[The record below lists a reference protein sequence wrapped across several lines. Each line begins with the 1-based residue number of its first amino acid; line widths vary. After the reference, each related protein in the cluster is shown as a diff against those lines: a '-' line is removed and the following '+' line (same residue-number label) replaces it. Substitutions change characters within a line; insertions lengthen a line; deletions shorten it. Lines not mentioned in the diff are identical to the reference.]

1 MKSIRWRLVFM
12 YLSLVF
18 IVMIITGTFI
28 IVSTEKREQRKA
40 SEELRQCA
48 VYIEEQVI
56 EQYDSRY
63 FQDSLI
69 NLSIVTSTLKNMSA
83 NILNS
88 DGETIASSS
97 VSEEDFQQYT
107 NSAVISALNGKES
120 FLAKSKITDSIGEE
134 KTVMSYSYPCKDAN
148 NNVQYIVYVQMD
160 SESIEE
166 SIQQTARTIFV
177 AGVFALIVT
186 AILGILFAN
195 TITAPIAVL
204 TKNANLMAKGRLDQ
218 KVAVKGNDEIG
229 QLTKSFNI
237 MSKELKKTIQESEE
251 QRNKLEIVLH
261 NMTDGILAFDE
272 GGQLIHINRSSYDML
287 DIDDVNISLKWLLD
301 MLNINISDIKP
312 GSVKELVV
320 NGKDDKYIS
329 VAIMPYTIKKKK
341 NKDKPVGIIVVLHDI
356 TKHRQLDNMRQ
367 EFVANVSHEIGTPL
381 TTIKGYAE
389 LLIDGAIDDKP
400 VAMEFLREINVAAD
414 RMKLL
419 RDDLLD
425 LSRFDTKVNQLNME
439 DVNLVSLVSGCCRQN
454 LIVAENKEQNIV
466 FDPPEKPMFIYA
478 DPGRI
483 NQVITNIMSNAMK
496 YSDKGATINI
506 RLKET
511 GKYYHLE
518 IQDNGIGMPKEA
530 LDRIFDRFYR
540 VDKAR
545 SRAMGGNGLGLAI
558 VKEIMDAHN
567 GSIKVYSTLG
577 KGTTMVLIFPKS
589 ELADYITE

>member
-18 IVMIITGTFI
+18 IVMILTGTFI
-28 IVSTEKREQRKA
+28 TVTTQNREQRQA
-40 SEELRQCA
+40 SEELHQCA

-63 FQDSLI
+63 FQDSLV
-69 NLSIVTSTLKNMSA
+69 NLSIVSSALRNMDAS
-83 NILNS
+83 IL
-88 DGETIASSS
+88 DPQGRTIACSTAASQD
-97 VSEEDFQQYT
+97 EFQQYT
-107 NSAVISALNGKES
+107 NSAVIAALNGEES
-120 FLAKSKITDSIGEE
+120 FLPKSKVTNALGMEN
-134 KTVMSYSYPCKDAN
+134 TVMSYSYPCKDEKGKIM
-148 NNVQYIVYVQMD
+148 YIVYVQMSSQAIED
-160 SESIEE
+160 SIT
-166 SIQQTARTIFV
+166 QTARTLLV
-177 AGVFALIVT
+177 AVIIALIIS
-186 AILGILFAN
+186 AALGLIFAN
-195 TITAPIAVL
+195 TITSPIAAL
-204 TKNANLMAKGRLDQ
+204 TKKANLMAKGRLDQ

-229 QLTKSFNI
+229 QLTKSFNT
-237 MSKELKKTIQESEE
+237 MAKELSKTIVESEE

-261 NMTDGILAFDE
+261 NMTDGILAFDDK
-272 GGQLIHINRSSYDML
+272 GQLIHINRSCYDML
-287 DIDDVNISLKWLLD
+287 EIDDVKISLSWLMELF
-301 MLNINISDIKP
+301 NIDEVNDL
-312 GSVKELVV
+312 KELVV

-329 VAIMPYTIKKKK
+329 AAIIPYTLKKKK
-341 NKDKPVGIIVVLHDI
+341 RKQESIGGTIVVLHDI

-389 LLIDGAIDDKP
+389 LLLDGAIEDKS

-414 RMKLL
+414 RMKVL

-425 LSRFDTKVNQLNME
+425 LSRFDTKVNTFNME

-454 LIVAENKEQNIV
+454 LIVADNKNQSIL
-466 FDPPEKPMFIYA
+466 FDPPEKPMFIYC
-478 DPGRI
+478 DPSRI

-506 RLKET
+506 RLKEN
-511 GKYYHLE
+511 GEFYHLE
-518 IQDNGIGMPKEA
+518 IEDNGIGMPKES

-545 SRAMGGNGLGLAI
+545 SRSMGGNGLGLAI

-567 GSIKVYSTLG
+567 GNIKVKSTLG
-577 KGTTMVLIFPKS
+577 VGTTMTLIFPKS
-589 ELADYITE
+589 DMDGILLDE